1 QSNPA
6 IDAFYAELIA
16 SHPERNAVP
25 EDKVGD
31 YDYCPWSC
39 ELDYSPG
46 HVIVNCVWSKATYV
60 GRFVETLA
68 RKHGL
73 VVYDPQSEKVIS
85 PDGTAIADAGT
96 SRTALSVL
104 ALFGLLFAA
113 MFVYAARI
121 SSSTSSLVCY
131 AFGALCTL
139 MAVVCLR
146 QAWKATRP

>member
-1 QSNPA
+1 
-6 IDAFYAELIA
+6 FYAELIA

-39 ELDYSPG
+39 ELDHSPG
-46 HVIVNCVWSKATYV
+46 HVIVNCVWSKARYV

-73 VVYDPQSEKVIS
+73 VVYDPQSEKVIY
-85 PDGTAIADAGT
+85 PDGTNIADPGT
-96 SRTALSVL
+96 SHTALSVL
-104 ALFGLLFAA
+104 VLFGLLFAA
-113 MFVYAARI
+113 IFLYLAWI
-121 SSSTSSLVCY
+121 SNSTVSLVYY

-139 MAVVCLR
+139 MAVVCFR